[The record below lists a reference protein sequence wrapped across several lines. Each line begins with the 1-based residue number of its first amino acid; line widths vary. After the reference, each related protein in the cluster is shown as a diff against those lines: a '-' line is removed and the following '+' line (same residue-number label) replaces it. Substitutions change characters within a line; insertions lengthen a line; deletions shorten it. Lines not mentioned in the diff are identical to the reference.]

1 MVRNEL
7 LSGAGCIPGVG
18 LPNPS
23 GTDPVPR
30 ACKWIWVA
38 QGFAGN
44 WQLAT
49 ALRRNQ
55 AMSLAKRNEGAKVN
69 SDINVTPMVDVMLVL
84 LIIFMVIT
92 PMLQKGISVDMAK
105 VNNPTPMQDADKEDA
120 LLVSVMRDGTVYFGA
135 DKIAVD
141 SLTGKVKDRLASAKN
156 KMVYVKADAR
166 AHFGSVVQVVDSVRA
181 AGVDDLGLLTD
192 QRKSTPN
199 APPAAPAGGQ

>member
-1 MVRNEL
+1 M
-7 LSGAGCIPGVG
+7 A
-18 LPNPS
+18 
-23 GTDPVPR
+23 
-30 ACKWIWVA
+30 
-38 QGFAGN
+38 
-44 WQLAT
+44 
-49 ALRRNQ
+49 
-55 AMSLAKRNEGAKVN
+55 LAKRNEGANVN

-141 SLTGKVKDRLASAKN
+141 SLTGKVKDRLTNRTN
-156 KMVYVKADAR
+156 KIVYVKADAR
-166 AHFGSVVQVVDSVRA
+166 AHFGNVVQVVDGVRA

-199 APPAAPAGGQ
+199 APAAPAGGQ